1 MLATPLEAVPQQVTK
16 QVLGSQGW
24 TPGKHRA

>member
-1 MLATPLEAVPQQVTK
+1 MLATPLEAVPQQVAK
-16 QVLGSQGW
+16 QALGSQGW